1 MNNTNI
7 EGIKI
12 VGGQTAIPVNILP
25 EVRVKKIHPDAIL
38 PTKERRGDSGY
49 DLYTLEDVTVPVG
62 MKRKLRT
69 GLAFEIP
76 FGMEGQVRPRSGI
89 SADTQLDVK
98 IGTIDSP
105 YRGELMVTVHNTSL
119 VDEVMV
125 NNFLSHGD
133 TQVDISTMKY
143 YPEEEEHYKH
153 GVYLI
158 PAGTKIAQI
167 VFQKVPEIEL
177 RETMDE
183 LSETD
188 RGSDGYGSSGL

>member
-25 EVRVKKIHPDAIL
+25 EVKVKKIHPDAIL

-49 DLYTLEDVTVPVG
+49 DLYTLEDVVVPIG

-119 VDEVMV
+119 FELDYHPFE
-125 NNFLSHGD
+125 
-133 TQVDISTMKY
+133 VDITTMKGHKN
-143 YPEEEEHYKH
+143 EELKH
-153 GVYLI
+153 GKYLI

-177 RETMDE
+177 RETMEE